1 MKTKLLPALSAL
13 ALVLGLA
20 ALGLAGGEIEIKGS
34 TTVLPLM
41 QKVAE
46 AYMTA
51 YPGSNISL
59 SGGGSSEG
67 AKALIDG
74 TCDIAMLSR
83 DLKDEEIKAASAK
96 HRPPRQIVVAYDCWE
111 QKIMHSGGQ
120 KSRVFAWAS
129 IQASNGAVAQVVSKN
144 GLAIGYVGLGYLNR
158 ELKAVSVNGVFGSA
172 RTAMDKTFPIARS
185 LILATPGEPRGEP
198 KAMIDFMLS
207 AKGQKLV
214 VEAGFV
220 PLR

>member
-1 MKTKLLPALSAL
+1 
-13 ALVLGLA
+13 
-20 ALGLAGGEIEIKGS
+20 
-34 TTVLPLM
+34 
-41 QKVAE
+41 
-46 AYMTA
+46 
-51 YPGSNISL
+51 
-59 SGGGSSEG
+59 
-67 AKALIDG
+67 
-74 TCDIAMLSR
+74 MLSR

-96 HRPPRQIVVAYDCWE
+96 HRPPRQIVVAYDCIVPVVHPSNPVKNLSVAQLLGIYSGRITDWKDVGGKPGRIVVVSRDSSSGTYDCWE

-120 KSRVFAWAS
+120 KSRVFAGAS